1 LFVSAAFAPRTTVE
15 LRDLTAEDMPRARAL
30 LASCELPTDDLDD
43 ASIALVG
50 AFDGGA
56 LVGVIGL
63 QSCGDAGLLRSL
75 AVDPAHRDHGV
86 ARALC
91 DRVSEVAR
99 AREMREL
106 WLLTTTAEAY
116 FTRLG
121 FMLVEREAAPAQVR
135 ATTQFASL
143 CPATARVMRR
153 QQ

>member
-1 LFVSAAFAPRTTVE
+1 ME
-15 LRDLTAEDMPRARAL
+15 LRDLTADDMPRAKPL

-50 AFDGGA
+50 AFDGST

-63 QSCGDAGLLRSL
+63 QFCGDVGLLRSL
-75 AVDPAHRDHGV
+75 AVAPAHRDHGV

-91 DRVSEVAR
+91 DRVFEFAR

-106 WLLTTTAEAY
+106 WLLTTTAESY
-116 FTRLG
+116 FARLG
-121 FMLVEREAAPAQVR
+121 FTLVAREAAPAQVR
-135 ATTQFASL
+135 ATAQFASL

-153 QQ
+153 QH

>member
-1 LFVSAAFAPRTTVE
+1 ME
-15 LRDLTAEDMPRARAL
+15 LRDLIAQDMTRAKAL
-30 LASCELPTDDLDD
+30 LASCDLPTNDLDD

-50 AFDGGA
+50 AFDGTA
-56 LVGVIGL
+56 MVGVIGL
-63 QSCGDAGLLRSL
+63 QSCSDVGLLRSL

-86 ARALC
+86 ARMLC
-91 DRVSEVAR
+91 ERVFEVAR

-121 FMLVEREAAPAQVR
+121 FTLVAREAAPPQIRVTA
-135 ATTQFASL
+135 QFASL

-153 QQ
+153 QHPSRAD